1 MTDETGPLKTELD
14 AFTGVLL
21 DRLGAHSQDLFKG
34 QIDQAIAQGVDET
47 SLKPG
52 VAAPGFEL
60 PDAKGNAVALSPL
73 LAQGPVVLTFY
84 RGGWCPYCNIQL
96 RAYQAILEDLKALGA
111 SLVAVSPAVPDD
123 GDAPDDSD
131 GQDPD
136 FHVLSDFGNA
146 TARQYGLVYRVSER
160 VHEIL
165 SMVEVDLAAHNKT
178 EDGELPV
185 PATYVIGTD
194 GVIAFGGADPDYRT
208 RYEPADILAAV
219 KDLQSA
225 SA

>member
-1 MTDETGPLKTELD
+1 MSEKTGTLKTELD

-21 DRLGAHSQDLFKG
+21 ERLGDHSQDLFRG

-52 VAAPGFEL
+52 VAAPAFEL
-60 PDAKGNAVALSPL
+60 PDAKGNTVGLQPL
-73 LAQGPVVLTFY
+73 LEQGPVVLTFY

-111 SLVAVSPAVPDD
+111 NLVAVSPAMPDD
-123 GDAPDDSD
+123 GDSPDDL
-131 GQDPD
+131 D

-146 TARQYGLVYRVSER
+146 TATQYGLVYRVSDR

-165 SMVEVDLAAHNKT
+165 SMVDVDLARQNKT
-178 EDGELPV
+178 KDGALPV

-194 GVIAFGGADPDYRT
+194 GMIVFGGADPDYRT